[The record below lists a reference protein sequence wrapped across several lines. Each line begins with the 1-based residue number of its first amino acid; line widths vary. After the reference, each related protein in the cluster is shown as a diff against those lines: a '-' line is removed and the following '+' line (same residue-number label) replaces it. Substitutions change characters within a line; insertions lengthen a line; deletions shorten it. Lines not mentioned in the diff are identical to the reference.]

1 MEISVMCEALK
12 RQIGSI
18 DRKNETLQRQIEENE
33 CEIERIYQAIA
44 ELERTDKQCKNLGL
58 TTDIIDTT

>member
-1 MEISVMCEALK
+1 MCEALK